1 MVRGFFIVAGW
12 QKLNERHGLFY
23 KMSYNAIM
31 LLVISFFLAGVLF
44 TLLGVRLLFK
54 RHILVAGVNGA
65 AGLSLLSVSMVLGL
79 ILFNI
84 HTYHQLTS
92 EIKLARVEI
101 GASGQ
106 AGTIVRLFTDGDRHE
121 FNLNAKEWQLDA
133 RFLKWKSWA
142 YLLGSEPVVRLESL
156 TERKALDQSKPTRSY
171 NLVTQNPLLS
181 EAGSALSDWLGV
193 VDTYF
198 GSAVYMP
205 AVEGSV
211 YTVSATISG
220 LIARAENQTARD
232 AVTQWMKQ

>member
-1 MVRGFFIVAGW
+1 
-12 QKLNERHGLFY
+12 
-23 KMSYNAIM
+23 MSYNATM
-31 LLVISFFLAGVLF
+31 LLVISLFFAGVVFSLF
-44 TLLGVRLLFK
+44 GVRLLLK
-54 RHILVAGVNGA
+54 RRILVAGVNGT
-65 AGLSLLSVSMVLGL
+65 AGISLISVSVILAL
-79 ILFNI
+79 ILLNI

-101 GASGQ
+101 DASAQ
-106 AGTIVRLFTDGDRHE
+106 AGTIVRVYTDGDRQE
-121 FNLNAKEWQLDA
+121 FNLNGQEWQLDA

-156 TERKALDQSKPTRSY
+156 TERKPLDQSKPTRSY
-171 NLVTQNPLLS
+171 NLVNQNKLLS
-181 EAGSALSDWLGV
+181 EAGSAISDWLGI

-232 AVTQWMKQ
+232 AVKQWMKQ